1 MTFRGRGI
9 SAFDPLL
16 APNTEVIKILRVSKA
31 RHWGPELSSWGKQT
45 YLHNGVNR
53 GLGHVLL

>member
-1 MTFRGRGI
+1 M

-16 APNTEVIKILRVSKA
+16 APNTEAIKILRVSKA
-31 RHWGPELSSWGKQT
+31 RHRGPELSSSGKQT
-45 YLHNGVNR
+45 YLHNGVNG